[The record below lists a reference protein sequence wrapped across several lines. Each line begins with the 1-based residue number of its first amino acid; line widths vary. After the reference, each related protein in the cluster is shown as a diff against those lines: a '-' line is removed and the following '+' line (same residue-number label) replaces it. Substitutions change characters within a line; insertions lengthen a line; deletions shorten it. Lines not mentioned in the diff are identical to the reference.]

1 MSGRFAGSLAGALLV
16 AFGLLAGTAA
26 AQDEQSAAILAKF
39 NGLWV
44 GSDKLSGVQVSVAGA
59 ETPDPTVGMT
69 LPDSE
74 DVIEPECHPEGIV
87 LTCRDSDNRVMR
99 LEPRT
104 DGTMLLWNLDTS
116 SGTVLQGT
124 LTRLA
129 SAPEAEP
136 AAETT
141 P

>member
-1 MSGRFAGSLAGALLV
+1 M
-16 AFGLLAGTAA
+16 GLLAGTAA

-44 GSDKLSGVQVSVAGA
+44 GEDRLSGVQVSVAGA
-59 ETPDPTVGMT
+59 ETSEPTVGMT

-74 DVIEPECHPEGIV
+74 DVIEPECQPEGIV
-87 LTCRDSDNRVMR
+87 LNCRDSDNRVMR

-104 DGTMLLWNLDTS
+104 DGTMLLWNLDTA
-116 SGTVLQGT
+116 SGTVIQGT

-129 SAPEAEP
+129 SAPEAAP
-136 AAETT
+136 AAEST

>member
-1 MSGRFAGSLAGALLV
+1 LVLGIGSLAG
-16 AFGLLAGTAA
+16 GAA
-26 AQDEQSAAILAKF
+26 AQEGQSAAILVKF

-44 GSDKLSGVQVSVAGA
+44 GGDKLSGVQVSLAGA
-59 ETPDPTVGMT
+59 ETSDPTVGMT

-87 LTCRDSDNRVMR
+87 LNCRDSDNRVMR

-104 DGTMLLWNLDTS
+104 DGTLQFWNLDTEH
-116 SGTVLQGT
+116 GTVLQGS

-129 SAPEAEP
+129 AAPEPEP
-136 AAETT
+136 EAA
-141 P
+141 PAQ

>member
-1 MSGRFAGSLAGALLV
+1 MSGRFVGSLAGVLLV
-16 AFGLLAGTAA
+16 ALGLLAGTAA

-44 GSDKLSGVQVSVAGA
+44 GADKLSGVQVSVAGA
-59 ETPDPTVGMT
+59 ETSDPTVGMT

-74 DVIEPECHPEGIV
+74 DVIEPECQPEGIV
-87 LTCRDSDNRVMR
+87 LNCRDSDNRVMR

-136 AAETT
+136 AAEPT

>member
-1 MSGRFAGSLAGALLV
+1 MSGRIVGSFAGALLI
-16 AFGLLAGTAA
+16 AMGLLAGTAA

-44 GSDKLSGVQVSVAGA
+44 GEDKLSGVQVSVAGA
-59 ETPDPTVGMT
+59 ETSEPTVGMT

-74 DVIEPECHPEGIV
+74 DVIEPECQPEGIV
-87 LTCRDSDNRVMR
+87 LNCRDSDNRVMR

-104 DGTMLLWNLDTS
+104 DGTMLLWNLDTA
-116 SGTVLQGT
+116 SGTVIQGT

-129 SAPEAEP
+129 SAPEAAP
-136 AAETT
+136 AAEST